1 MERSQGLFIPYKI
14 IKRYQLKHN
23 FSKSNKMKKI
33 FLILLIGLTTLGY
46 SQQDTQFSNYMY
58 NTLSFNPAYAGSRG
72 TKSIFLSQRSQWV
85 GLEGAP
91 RTNALSYHS
100 PIGSSNLGFGLS
112 FMNDAIGPVQEN
124 LISLDMSYSINTS
137 YDYKL
142 AFGLRASAHML
153 NVDFMKLNIF
163 NPGDVLAQNNINNRF
178 SPNIGV
184 GLFWYSDKSYVG
196 FSIPNL
202 LETRHIN
209 RNLNA
214 GVSSVSK
221 ERLHYHFIAGYLF
234 DLSKDIIFKPAL
246 LTKFVSGAPLQLDLS
261 ANFQLYEKFMIGAS
275 YRMDAAVSVLT
286 GFQLNPSWFVG
297 YSYDMDT
304 TNLSTFN
311 SGSHEVFLRYEV
323 FRNTNVKA
331 PRFF

>member
-14 IKRYQLKHN
+14 IKRYQLKHH

-72 TKSIFLSQRSQWV
+72 TKSIFLSQRSQWI
-85 GLEGAP
+85 GLDGAP
-91 RTNALSYHS
+91 TTNALSYHS
-100 PIGSSNLGFGLS
+100 PIGSSNLGLGLS
-112 FMNDAIGPVQEN
+112 ILNDEIGPVLEN
-124 LISLDMSYSINTS
+124 MISLDVSYSIKTS

-153 NVDFMKLNIF
+153 NVDFNKLNIF
-163 NPGDVLAQNNINNRF
+163 NPGDVLAQNNINNRI
-178 SPNIGV
+178 SPNIGI
-184 GLFWYSDKSYVG
+184 GMFWYSDRSYLG

-209 RNLNA
+209 KGLSTS
-214 GVSSVSK
+214 VSSVSK
-221 ERLHYHFIAGYLF
+221 ERLHYHFTAGYLF
-234 DLSKDIIFKPAL
+234 DITQDILFKPAV
-246 LTKFVSGAPLQLDLS
+246 LTKIVSGSPLQVDVS
-261 ANFQLYEKFMIGAS
+261 SNFQFYDRFTIGAS
-275 YRMDAAVSVLT
+275 YRLDAALSFLA
-286 GFQLNPSWFVG
+286 GFQLNPNWFLG
-297 YSYDMDT
+297 YAYDFDT

>member
-14 IKRYQLKHN
+14 IKRYQLKHH

-72 TKSIFLSQRSQWV
+72 TKSIFLSQRSQWI
-85 GLEGAP
+85 GLDGAP
-91 RTNALSYHS
+91 TTNALSYHS
-100 PIGSSNLGFGLS
+100 PLGSSNLGIGLS
-112 FMNDAIGPVQEN
+112 FLNDAIGPVEEN
-124 LISLDMSYSINTS
+124 LVSLDMSYTIQTS

-163 NPGDVLAQNNINNRF
+163 NPGDVLAQNNINNRI
-178 SPNIGV
+178 SPNIGI
-184 GLFWYSDKSYVG
+184 GMFWYSDRSYLG

-209 RNLNA
+209 KGLSTS
-214 GVSSVSK
+214 VSSVSK
-221 ERLHYHFIAGYLF
+221 ERLHYHFTAGYLF
-234 DLSKDIIFKPAL
+234 DITQDILFKPAV
-246 LTKFVSGAPLQLDLS
+246 LTKIVSGSPLQVDVS
-261 ANFQLYEKFMIGAS
+261 SNFQFYDKFTIGAS
-275 YRMDAAVSVLT
+275 YRLDAAVSFLA
-286 GFQLNPSWFVG
+286 GFQLNPNWFLG
-297 YSYDMDT
+297 YAYDFDT

>member
-1 MERSQGLFIPYKI
+1 
-14 IKRYQLKHN
+14 
-23 FSKSNKMKKI
+23 MKKI

-46 SQQDTQFSNYMY
+46 SQQDAQFSNYMY

-72 TKSIFLSQRSQWV
+72 TKSIFLSQRSQWI
-85 GLEGAP
+85 GLDGAP
-91 RTNALSYHS
+91 TTNALSYHS
-100 PIGSSNLGFGLS
+100 PIGSSNLGVGLS
-112 FMNDAIGPVQEN
+112 IMNDAIGPVEEN
-124 LISLDMSYSINTS
+124 SVSLDVSYSINTS

-142 AFGLRASAHML
+142 AFGFRASAHML

-184 GLFWYSDKSYVG
+184 GLFWYSDKNYIG

-234 DLSKDIIFKPAL
+234 DINQDILFKPAL
-246 LTKFVSGAPLQLDLS
+246 LTKVVSGAPLQLDLS
-261 ANFQLYEKFMIGAS
+261 ANFQMYEKFTIGAS
-275 YRMDAAVSVLT
+275 YRLDAAVSFLT

-297 YSYDMDT
+297 YGYDLDT
-304 TNLSTFN
+304 NTLSSFN

-323 FRNTNVKA
+323 FRSNQQKA